1 MPLPTIVLGAGLSG
15 LYATRLLEQRG
26 RDVLLV
32 EARERVGGRIVSVA
46 TGDGT
51 HGWDMG
57 PSWLWPAMNPRA
69 ARLVDAL
76 GLVLYPQ
83 HVDGGAVMED
93 ASGRLQRLPH
103 TWATEPP
110 SMRVAGG
117 LAALAEA
124 LGGAL
129 QRTTIRLGTRAKGL
143 RLIDEATVEVR
154 LEDGDALRATQV
166 ISTLPPRLLVDT
178 LAWAPALPAD
188 WQAARRATPT
198 WMAGQAKF
206 LATYAEAFWRRDGL
220 SGMAMSQR
228 GPLVEIHDASDAAG
242 NHAALFG
249 FVGVPHAGRR
259 QLGRDGLVRLALAQ
273 LERVFGPRAAA
284 PQAVHLKDW
293 TEETCTATPAD
304 AAPSAGH
311 PAYPQAALP
320 SPWNGRVHLAGSEFA
335 GDFGGYLE
343 GALEAAERAV
353 ATACAVPEDRDGGS

>member
-1 MPLPTIVLGAGLSG
+1 MSLPTIVLGAGLSG
-15 LYATRLLEQRG
+15 LYAAHLLEQCG
-26 RDVLLV
+26 RDVLLI
-32 EARERVGGRIVSVA
+32 EARERAGGRIFGVA
-46 TGDGT
+46 TDDNA
-51 HGWDMG
+51 HGWDLG

-76 GLVLYPQ
+76 GLALYPQ
-83 HVDGGAVMED
+83 HVDGGALMED
-93 ASGRLQRLPH
+93 TSGRVQRLPH

-110 SMRVAGG
+110 SMRVVGG
-117 LAALAEA
+117 LAALVQA

-129 QRTTIRLGTRAKGL
+129 QRTTIRLGSRATGL
-143 RLIDEATVEVR
+143 RWRDEAAVEVT
-154 LEDGDALRATQV
+154 LAGGEVVHATQV
-166 ISTLPPRLLVDT
+166 ISSLPPRLLVDT
-178 LAWAPALPAD
+178 LLWVPALPAD

-206 LATYAEAFWRRDGL
+206 LASYAHAFWRADGL

-242 NHAALFG
+242 RHAALFG

-273 LERVFGPRAAA
+273 LERLFGVSAAT

-293 TEETCTATPAD
+293 SEDACTATPAD
-304 AAPSAGH
+304 ATLAAGH
-311 PAYPQAALP
+311 PVYACAALAP
-320 SPWNGRVHLAGSEFA
+320 PWEGRVHLAGSEFA
-335 GDFGGYLE
+335 SNFGGYLE

-353 ATACAVPEDRDGGS
+353 AASCAVPGSREG